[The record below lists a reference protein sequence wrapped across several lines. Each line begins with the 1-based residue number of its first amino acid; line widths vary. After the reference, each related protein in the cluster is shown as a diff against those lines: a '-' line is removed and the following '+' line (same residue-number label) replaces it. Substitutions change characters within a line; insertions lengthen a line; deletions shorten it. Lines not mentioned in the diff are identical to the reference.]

1 MKPAFFQIRRH
12 SGLPEKQVLFKS
24 IFVRAGPPKARTMS
38 ENIAPI
44 VLGRD
49 PEHPVDS

>member
-12 SGLPEKQVLFKS
+12 SVLPEKQVLLKS

-38 ENIAPI
+38 ENIAPT
-44 VLGRD
+44 VLGGD
-49 PEHPVDS
+49 PGHPVDS